1 MAEDELCN
9 ARVYDDAGFVGGW
22 GKERDRVCVCVCM
35 GCCMSYVFVRVYS

>member
-22 GKERDRVCVCVCM
+22 GKERDRVCVCVHGVLHELCL
-35 GCCMSYVFVRVYS
+35 CPRV